1 MRIELSIGRRTQS
14 VEIEQKHLIAQLTP
28 NTVTVERSGA
38 GAVED
43 ALDHPIGTKKLE
55 EIVRKGEKIVI
66 ITSDITRPM
75 PSSIVLPPVLRRLEN
90 AGVEKEDI
98 TIVFALGAHR
108 SHTVE
113 EMKYLLGE
121 AIYHHYRVV
130 DSDEHDVV
138 RMGMTKRKTPVD
150 ITRIV
155 AEADRRICLGN
166 IEYHYFAG
174 YSGGAK
180 AIMPGVS
187 TREAIARNHSAMVEA
202 FAVAGQLDRN
212 PVRKDLE
219 EALQYCPAD
228 FIVNVV
234 LNEKKQIVYAVAG
247 DIIEAHRRGCELL
260 DGFYLSS
267 IDELADIVFVSQGGF
282 PKDLNVYQTQKALDN
297 AKHAV
302 RPGGI
307 IILVGACQE
316 GLGDEVF
323 ERWIEEATSA
333 ESVISRLREHFE
345 LGGHKAAAIALVEQ
359 LADVYLVSE
368 LPDSTVRKL
377 FMTAFSNVQ
386 EAYDAAR
393 EKLGAES
400 RVIVMPYGGSTLPR
414 VAGIKPEESRL
425 L

>member
-1 MRIELSIGRRTQS
+1 MRIELSIGRRTQG

-75 PSSIVLPPVLRRLEN
+75 PSSIVLPPVLRRLES

-121 AIYHHYRVV
+121 AIYHQYRVV

-138 RMGMTKRKTPVD
+138 CMGMTKRKTPVD

-234 LNEKKQIVYAVAG
+234 LNEKKEIVYAVAG

-267 IDELADIVFVSQGGF
+267 IDELADIVIVSQGGF

-333 ESVISRLREHFE
+333 QSVISRLREHFE

-359 LADVYLVSE
+359 MADVYLVSE

-414 VAGIKPEESRL
+414 VAGIKTEESRL